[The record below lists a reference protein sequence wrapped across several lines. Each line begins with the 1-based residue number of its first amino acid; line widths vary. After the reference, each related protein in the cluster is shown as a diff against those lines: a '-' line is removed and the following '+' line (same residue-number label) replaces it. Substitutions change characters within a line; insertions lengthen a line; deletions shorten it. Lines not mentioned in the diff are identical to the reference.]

1 MLGTA
6 VSLLVKRRVP
16 IVLSSGASN
25 LETISKGKADESS
38 SDVADSPPLLTIL
51 AGLVVFLL
59 VCWVVGSI
67 AMWLIGLIVNV
78 PK

>member
-1 MLGTA
+1 MK
-6 VSLLVKRRVP
+6 SRVP

-25 LETISKGKADESS
+25 PETSSKDKDDKSS
-38 SDVADSPPLLTIL
+38 LGVADSPPLPTIL

-59 VCWVVGSI
+59 VCWAVGSI

-78 PK
+78 AK